1 MRRERMLARWEDS
14 AREGVETLGPASPA
28 GARMA
33 ETLAFFAFLA
43 DEMPAVLARW
53 RERRDELRS
62 SPPGG

>member
-1 MRRERMLARWEDS
+1 
-14 AREGVETLGPASPA
+14 
-28 GARMA
+28 MA